1 PLGMSYPPGI
11 YSLSHVALPFPVTD
25 ALYGMAPDEK
35 ESFGPN
41 LGALAPR
48 GERNVLITS
57 LDALLRVASNPF
69 FPYLVERIE
78 EGIDRQA
85 STPATARAAP
95 ATPGED
101 AAVALPPNDSPAPSS
116 WSSDASDLPP

>member
-1 PLGMSYPPGI
+1 MD
-11 YSLSHVALPFPVTD
+11 D
-25 ALYGMAPDEK
+25 ALYGMIPNET

-69 FPYLVERIE
+69 FPYLVQRIQD
-78 EGIDRQA
+78 GIDHPA
-85 STPATARAAP
+85 SPPAKAGTMPAGLESKSGVEPSLKDAAP
-95 ATPGED
+95 VLSGSKSTMDDP
-101 AAVALPPNDSPAPSS
+101 
-116 WSSDASDLPP
+116 SDLPP